1 LTEWGLRIEKKVQ
14 PLVWVLP
21 SQGIKDPRNSMT
33 VCEGLLT
40 KPNAPVQSHPQ
51 ERLDWI
57 VEPLINGVVNV
68 YGLKVL
74 IQCHQ
79 GVIRRG
85 DFPKIVGK
93 GLSQSNHPTPSIAN

>member
-21 SQGIKDPRNSMT
+21 SQGIKDTRNSMT
-33 VCEGLLT
+33 VCERLLT
-40 KPNAPVQSHPQ
+40 QPNATVQPHPK
-51 ERLDWI
+51 EGFDGI
-57 VEPLINGVVNV
+57 AEPLINGVVNV
-68 YGLKVL
+68 YRLKVL